1 MKDNV
6 VKFPATQTSCDECR
20 WSTCC
25 LVKTLDGGHSQTWSA
40 ARAGT
45 KSISCGTHI
54 FMQGE
59 ELSHVYVLKSGS
71 AKSYINSEEGHEQ
84 IVAFHYPG
92 NCIGFDAIASG
103 AYLTSVSALET
114 VSVCKFSFPVGEDI
128 GGCSPELWS
137 TAVNV
142 TANQVMERNNH
153 LLLLSQKSVHARFA
167 SFLLYLSGRYSALG
181 CSGLEFNLT
190 MSRHDIANYLS
201 MAVET
206 VSRMINE
213 IQNLGAITVDRRLVT
228 IVSIDCLRSIAS
240 GTPGANQT
248 QVQSVARHPRR

>member
-6 VKFPATQTSCDECR
+6 VKFPASPTSCSECR
-20 WSTCC
+20 WSSRC
-25 LVKTLDGGHSQTWSA
+25 LVSTLDGNDSKVWTA
-40 ARAGT
+40 TKAGG
-45 KSISCGTHI
+45 KSISSGAHI
-54 FMQGE
+54 VRQGE
-59 ELSHVYVLKSGS
+59 ELTHLYVVKSGT

-92 NCIGFDAIASG
+92 NCIGFDAIAGG
-103 AYLTSVSALET
+103 AYLSSVSALES
-114 VSVCKFSFPVGEDI
+114 VSLCKFTFPVGEDL
-128 GGCSPELWS
+128 GELSLDLWS
-137 TAVNV
+137 AAVTV
-142 TANQVMERNNH
+142 TASQVVERNDH

-167 SFLLYLSGRYSALG
+167 SFLLFLSSRYSSLG

-213 IQNLGAITVDRRLVT
+213 IQNLGVITVDRRLVT
-228 IVSIDCLRSIAS
+228 IVSMDRLQNIAS
-240 GTPGANQT
+240 GGPNANQT
-248 QVQSVARHPRR
+248 QIRSYGRDRHT